1 MKISIKQQ
9 SSDIVLGV
17 DQKAIISAGDQGMM
31 FGYADNETR
40 ELMPLPIVLAN
51 KQIVDIIAVEFD
63 MTPKGKR
70 R

>member
-1 MKISIKQQ
+1 
-9 SSDIVLGV
+9 
-17 DQKAIISAGDQGMM
+17 MM